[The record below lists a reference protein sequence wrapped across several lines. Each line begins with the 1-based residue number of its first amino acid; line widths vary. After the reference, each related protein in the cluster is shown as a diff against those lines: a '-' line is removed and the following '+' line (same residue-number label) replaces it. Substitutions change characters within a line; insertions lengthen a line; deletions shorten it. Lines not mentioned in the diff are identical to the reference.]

1 MLCVRLR
8 CGMGEVS
15 KRRSCPPCRESCTW
29 SSPSGKGTVH
39 PSCSS
44 LACSSSHS
52 SLGGGKELNPA
63 FLSSLAPSMKE
74 QYPSPL
80 ATFFEGKKAS
90 AGVFCWLLILTGMG
104 AVL

>member
-1 MLCVRLR
+1 M
-8 CGMGEVS
+8 
-15 KRRSCPPCRESCTW
+15 W
-29 SSPSGKGTVH
+29 SSSTGKGTVH

-44 LACSSSHS
+44 LACSGSHS

-63 FLSSLAPSMKE
+63 FLSSLSPRMKE

-90 AGVFCWLLILTGMG
+90 ARLFCQLLILTGMG